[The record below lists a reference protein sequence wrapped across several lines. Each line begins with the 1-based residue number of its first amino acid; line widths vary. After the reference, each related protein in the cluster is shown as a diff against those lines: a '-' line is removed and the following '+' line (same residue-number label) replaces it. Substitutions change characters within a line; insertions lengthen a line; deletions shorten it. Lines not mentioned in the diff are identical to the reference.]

1 MSVRQTLAITD
12 DQLCELM
19 ETFSSVSVACR
30 VMSSDC
36 VRRRDRSLGVPP
48 FTDSKPVIGGSH
60 IFCCHSSD
68 VTRKLQKCF
77 DVVFT
82 KNHVFPFTL
91 LIYLD
96 IVTGMKIG
104 WDMAVLFRLDWQ
116 WKRHFKKLLSQ
127 QAASVYSQCKDINT
141 KTVLYTWVFTKHD
154 EKWWLHLK
162 FHLLIYSL
170 ELVKIQGRL
179 NIMNKLIM

>member
-48 FTDSKPVIGGSH
+48 FTHSKPVIGGSH

-68 VTRKLQKCF
+68 VIMSPVNFKNVLMLCLQK
-77 DVVFT
+77 
-82 KNHVFPFTL
+82 KQVFPFTL
-91 LIYLD
+91 LIYLN
-96 IVTGMKIG
+96 IVTGMKID
-104 WDMAVLFRLDWQ
+104 WDMAVLFSTQLTVEKTFQEAVIRAGC
-116 WKRHFKKLLSQ
+116 KCILS
-127 QAASVYSQCKDINT
+127 A
-141 KTVLYTWVFTKHD
+141 
-154 EKWWLHLK
+154 
-162 FHLLIYSL
+162 
-170 ELVKIQGRL
+170 
-179 NIMNKLIM
+179 

>member
-19 ETFSSVSVACR
+19 ETFSSVSVACH

-48 FTDSKPVIGGSH
+48 FTHSKPVIGGSH

-77 DVVFT
+77 DVMFAKKKQVL
-82 KNHVFPFTL
+82 PFTL
-91 LIYLD
+91 LIYLN
-96 IVTGMKIG
+96 IVTGMKID
-104 WDMAVLFRLDWQ
+104 WDMAVLFSTQLTVEKTFQ
-116 WKRHFKKLLSQ
+116 EAVIPAGCKCILS
-127 QAASVYSQCKDINT
+127 A
-141 KTVLYTWVFTKHD
+141 
-154 EKWWLHLK
+154 
-162 FHLLIYSL
+162 
-170 ELVKIQGRL
+170 
-179 NIMNKLIM
+179 

>member
-48 FTDSKPVIGGSH
+48 FTHSKPVIGGSH

-77 DVVFT
+77 DVMFA
-82 KNHVFPFTL
+82 KKKQVFPFTL
-91 LIYLD
+91 LIYLN
-96 IVTGMKIG
+96 IVTGMKID
-104 WDMAVLFRLDWQ
+104 WDMAVLFSTQLTVEKTFQ
-116 WKRHFKKLLSQ
+116 EAVIPAGCKCILS
-127 QAASVYSQCKDINT
+127 A
-141 KTVLYTWVFTKHD
+141 
-154 EKWWLHLK
+154 
-162 FHLLIYSL
+162 
-170 ELVKIQGRL
+170 
-179 NIMNKLIM
+179 

>member
-48 FTDSKPVIGGSH
+48 FTHSKPVIGGSH

-77 DVVFT
+77 DVMFAKKKQVL
-82 KNHVFPFTL
+82 PFTL
-91 LIYLD
+91 LIYLN
-96 IVTGMKIG
+96 IVTGMKID
-104 WDMAVLFRLDWQ
+104 WDMAVLFSTQLTVEKTFQ
-116 WKRHFKKLLSQ
+116 EAVIPAGCKCILS
-127 QAASVYSQCKDINT
+127 A
-141 KTVLYTWVFTKHD
+141 
-154 EKWWLHLK
+154 
-162 FHLLIYSL
+162 
-170 ELVKIQGRL
+170 
-179 NIMNKLIM
+179 

>member
-30 VMSSDC
+30 VMSSEC
-36 VRRRDRSLGVPP
+36 VRRRDRSLGVLP

-77 DVVFT
+77 DVMFA
-82 KNHVFPFTL
+82 KKQVFPFTL
-91 LIYLD
+91 LIYPN
-96 IVTGMKIG
+96 IVTGMKID
-104 WDMAVLFRLDWQ
+104 WDMAVLFSTQLTVEKTFQ
-116 WKRHFKKLLSQ
+116 EAVIPAGCKCILS
-127 QAASVYSQCKDINT
+127 A
-141 KTVLYTWVFTKHD
+141 
-154 EKWWLHLK
+154 
-162 FHLLIYSL
+162 
-170 ELVKIQGRL
+170 
-179 NIMNKLIM
+179 